1 MEPVGHAH
9 IHATGG
15 DLTRRYLYL
24 IVGLIALRAV
34 VAALL
39 PLSFDESYY
48 WLWSKHLASGYYDA
62 PPLIAYAIRAG
73 TAVFGNTP
81 FGVRACAIAFSIL
94 TSWAIWR
101 AGSELFG
108 HEEDG
113 ARASLLFN
121 LTLMC
126 NVELMTGTPDA
137 PLIAFSSLF
146 VLAMVR
152 LETRTEGRWWIAA
165 GIAGGLALLSKYTAL
180 FLAAGAYVYMVL
192 SPNARRWLRS
202 PLPYAG
208 FLLAVLMF
216 GPDLWW
222 NAQHGWISFAFQFG
236 KAANDHF
243 APKHILGFVAA
254 QLGLAT
260 PLILALALFGLARG
274 RGLLWALSLPTVAFF
289 SFHALQARVEGN
301 WPCFLYPTLALAAAR
316 EWKSAGNAFEQFCK
330 RWAMWLAAL
339 ILAVSYVQALFAVL
353 PVPDPTAHLLASGFP
368 SVAEELAELRTREG
382 ADAFAATS
390 YALTGWLSFYNPS
403 RAPVTQLNQSERWL
417 AAPLAAPSLL
427 QKPMIYVAE
436 PRRDRSKMLTKE
448 FHSVRL
454 ITRLVRLRAG
464 RVVDRYNVYLLQ
476 GFNGKAALRVANQS
490 RSTAIMAE

>member
-1 MEPVGHAH
+1 MELSEIEPARQANT
-9 IHATGG
+9 HATRG
-15 DLTRRYLYL
+15 DLTQRYFYL

-73 TAVFGNTP
+73 TIVFGDTP
-81 FGVRACAIAFSIL
+81 FGVRACSIL
-94 TSWAIWR
+94 FSLLSSWAIWR
-101 AGSELFG
+101 AGAELFG
-108 HEEDG
+108 QEEDG

-137 PLIAFSSLF
+137 PLMAFSSLF
-146 VLAMVR
+146 VLALVR
-152 LETRTEGRWWIAA
+152 LEKRADGRWWLAA
-165 GIAGGLALLSKYTAL
+165 GLAGGLALLSKYTAL

-192 SPNARRWLRS
+192 NANARRWLSS
-202 PLPYAG
+202 PLPYIG
-208 FLLAVLMF
+208 FLLAVLVF

-222 NAQHGWISFAFQFG
+222 NAQHSWISFAFQFG

-254 QLGLAT
+254 QLALAT
-260 PLILALALFGLARG
+260 PLILVLALLGLARA

-316 EWKSAGNAFEQFCK
+316 EWKSVGSGFERFCK
-330 RWAMWLAAL
+330 RWAMWVAVL
-339 ILAVSYVQALFAVL
+339 ILALSYVQALFAAL

-368 SVAEELAELRTREG
+368 AVAEDLAALRSREG
-382 ADAFAATS
+382 ANAFATTS

-403 RAPVTQLNQSERWL
+403 HAPVTQLNQPERWL
-417 AAPLAAPSLL
+417 TTPPASPSLL
-427 QKPMIYVAE
+427 QHPMIYVAE
-436 PRRDRSKMLTKE
+436 PRRDRSKMLAQE
-448 FHSVRL
+448 FRSVRL
-454 ITRLVRLRAG
+454 IKHLVRLRAG
-464 RVVDRYNVYLLQ
+464 HVVDHYNVYLLQ
-476 GFNGKAALRVANQS
+476 GFHGKETVRIANQP
-490 RSTAIMAE
+490 